1 MHFQPFPTT
10 WNGSESEDGAKNE
23 VATSI
28 FTSGKGF
35 EFTKKMF
42 KLVICT
48 KKKAPKKQGNCGE
61 RKKWKVGKTL
71 SEWWRTTLHGSMRRK
86 NHQINEDKK
95 RKDQRLT

>member
-28 FTSGKGF
+28 FRSGKGF

-48 KKKAPKKQGNCGE
+48 KKKTPKNKAIVVKE
-61 RKKWKVGKTL
+61 
-71 SEWWRTTLHGSMRRK
+71 K
-86 NHQINEDKK
+86 NEK
-95 RKDQRLT
+95 